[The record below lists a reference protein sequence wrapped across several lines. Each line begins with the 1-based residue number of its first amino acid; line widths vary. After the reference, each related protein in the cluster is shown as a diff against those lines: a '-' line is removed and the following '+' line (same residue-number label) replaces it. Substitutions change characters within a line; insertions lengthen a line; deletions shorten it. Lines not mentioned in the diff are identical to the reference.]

1 MLKFMNK
8 LISGDV
14 NEPLPV
20 EAIVNGTSVVDPAYL
35 KNKFLEAEVVGNMGW
50 KYNRMIENLKKV
62 STV

>member
-8 LISGDV
+8 LIRGDV

-35 KNKFLEAEVVGNMGW
+35 NNKFLEAEVVGNMGW
-50 KYNRMIENLKKV
+50 KYSKIVDNLKRQI
-62 STV
+62 